1 MGSLCV
7 VYISGITVSDLAG
20 AIFGW
25 ILVSLQL
32 CRRNFFVYFGVLD
45 FYGGL

>member
-1 MGSLCV
+1 MCSFCV
-7 VYISGITVSDLAG
+7 VYMSGIAVSDFAG

-25 ILVSLQL
+25 ILVFLQL

-45 FYGGL
+45 LYGGL